1 LKNIKVF
8 DYDKG
13 EIHMKDLIEK
23 RNEIVKMLNALN
35 NQVTNDVLEN
45 ATKEEM
51 EKYIE
56 LINSIVIKL
65 RKLDNMIN
73 KNEE

>member
-1 LKNIKVF
+1 
-8 DYDKG
+8 
-13 EIHMKDLIEK
+13 MKDLIEK
-23 RNEIVKMLNALN
+23 RNEIVKMLNELN

>member
-1 LKNIKVF
+1 M
-8 DYDKG
+8 
-13 EIHMKDLIEK
+13 EDLIEK
-23 RNEIVKMLNALN
+23 RNEIVKMLDVLN
-35 NQVTNDVLEN
+35 SKVTDDVLEN

-56 LINSIVIKL
+56 LINSIAIKL
-65 RKLDNMIN
+65 RKIDNIIK

>member
-1 LKNIKVF
+1 M
-8 DYDKG
+8 
-13 EIHMKDLIEK
+13 EDLIKK

-35 NQVTNDVLEN
+35 NQVTDDVLEN

-51 EKYIE
+51 ERYIE
-56 LINSIVIKL
+56 LINSIAIKL
-65 RKLDNMIN
+65 RKLDNIIK

>member
-1 LKNIKVF
+1 
-8 DYDKG
+8 
-13 EIHMKDLIEK
+13 MKDLIEK

>member
-1 LKNIKVF
+1 
-8 DYDKG
+8 
-13 EIHMKDLIEK
+13 MKDLIEK

-35 NQVTNDVLEN
+35 NQVTDDVLKN

-56 LINSIVIKL
+56 LINSIAVKL
-65 RKLDNMIN
+65 RKLDAIIK
-73 KNEE
+73 KNEK